1 MAQANPLL
9 MLSNVRIVFPKLLKG
24 QEEAFEGKGD
34 PYYSAS
40 FLLSPD
46 DKQIEAIKVAIREA
60 AVAKYKDKADEMLKV
75 FQVKD
80 KLPIHDGAIKANKP
94 YGGAFKGMLYVSARN
109 NAKTNPAVAVYD
121 NVQDPAT
128 GEARKITESTDP
140 KFPYSGCYVNV
151 FLNFFAYNSGGGE
164 GVGASIAGV
173 QFNADGERLAGGVT
187 AKASDFKAVPP
198 AAKAEAAKSGKG
210 ASGLFS

>member
-1 MAQANPLL
+1 MAQSAPLFRL
-9 MLSNVRIVFPKLLKG
+9 NNVRVVFPKLLKG

-40 FLLSPD
+40 FLLDPSDP
-46 DKQIEAIKVAIREA
+46 QIEALKTAIREA

-94 YGGAFKGMLYVSARN
+94 YGAAFNGMLYVSARN
-109 NAKTNPAVAVYD
+109 NAKTNPPVAVFD

-128 GEARKITESTDP
+128 GQARAITEPTDAR
-140 KFPYSGCYVNV
+140 FPYSGSYVNV
-151 FLNFFAYNSGGGE
+151 YLNFFAYNSGGGE

-173 QFNADGERLAGGVT
+173 QFHADGVRLSGGIT
-187 AKASDFKAVPP
+187 AKASDFAAVPL
-198 AAKAEAAKSGKG
+198 AAKAEATKSGKG
-210 ASGLFS
+210 ASALF